1 MYTEKEDW
9 IKLHKSLLDW
19 EWYSNS
25 KMLHLWIHILLSAN
39 KVDKKWQSIE
49 IKRGQF
55 VTSLIKIASYLNL
68 SIRTIR
74 TNLLRLQ
81 KSKDIVIKTTN
92 KFTIITVVNYSIAQD
107 SRIKNDKQNIQQKDT
122 QSKHKINTEYKQN
135 KTTLDLKNIRD
146 LDFSININKRKEN
159 FKKEIYKYQLKYSS
173 EKLNNFYNYWSEEIN
188 QGEKLKFENVKEWDT
203 EKKLIAWIDIV
214 KKKDNNTKTKKHPL
228 SKIGSHD
235 KN

>member
-39 KVDKKWQSIE
+39 KVDKKWQGIE

-92 KFTIITVVNYSIAQD
+92 RYTIITIVNYSIAQD
-107 SRIKNDKQNIQQKDT
+107 SRIKNDKQIIHQKDK
-122 QSKHKINTEYKQN
+122 QNINEINSKYKQN
-135 KTTLDLKNIRD
+135 KITLDNKITRII
-146 LDFSININKRKEN
+146 DFSINIKDRKEN
-159 FKKEIYKYQLKYSS
+159 FKKEVYKYQLKNTP
-173 EKLNNFYNYWSEEIN
+173 EKLLNFFNYWSEEIN
-188 QGEKLKFENVKEWDT
+188 QGEKLKFENVKEWNT
-203 EKKLIAWIDIV
+203 EAKLKAWIDIV
-214 KKKDNNTKTKKHPL
+214 KKNDENIKTKKHPL

>member
-39 KVDKKWQSIE
+39 KADKKWQGIE

-92 KFTIITVVNYSIAQD
+92 RYTIITIVNYSIAQD
-107 SRIKNDKQNIQQKDT
+107 SRIKNDKQIIYQKDK
-122 QSKHKINTEYKQN
+122 QNINEINSKYKQN
-135 KTTLDLKNIRD
+135 KTTLDNKNTRII
-146 LDFSININKRKEN
+146 DFSININKRKEI
-159 FKKEIYKYQLKYSS
+159 FKMEVYKYQLKNAP
-173 EKLNNFYNYWSEEIN
+173 EKLLNFYNYWSEEIN

-203 EKKLIAWIDIV
+203 EAKLKAWIDIV
-214 KKKDNNTKTKKHPL
+214 KKNDNNTNKKKHPL

>member
-39 KVDKKWQSIE
+39 KADKKWQGIE

-92 KFTIITVVNYSIAQD
+92 RYTIITIVNYSIAQD
-107 SRIKNDKQNIQQKDT
+107 SRIKNDKQIIYQKDK
-122 QSKHKINTEYKQN
+122 QNINEINSKYKQN
-135 KTTLDLKNIRD
+135 KITLDNKNTRII
-146 LDFSININKRKEN
+146 DFSININKRKEI
-159 FKKEIYKYQLKYSS
+159 FKMEVYKYQLKNAP
-173 EKLNNFYNYWSEEIN
+173 EKLLNFYNYWSEEIN

-203 EKKLIAWIDIV
+203 EAKLKAWIDIV
-214 KKKDNNTKTKKHPL
+214 KKNDNNTNKKKHPL